1 MMALLDLDKLARA
14 YAEELHREGMS
25 IHDPVSPAAVLMDLA
40 RLAGVPVPSVASEA
54 DHPHNFDFT
63 APVEAFGE
71 CTVCGSLPF

>member
-1 MMALLDLDKLARA
+1 MVALIDFERLAAR
-14 YAEELHREGMS
+14 YVQELHEEG
-25 IHDPVSPAAVLMDLA
+25 VSVYTPITAAAVVADLA
-40 RLAGVPVPSVASEA
+40 RLAGVPTPAVVAEH